1 LAPCGII
8 SPFKRV
14 PPVTSNDAII
24 SQLNMSQSLRFMT
37 IKDDET
43 QNIVNDE
50 LWIELLIQNL
60 TFIFTFE

>member
-1 LAPCGII
+1 
-8 SPFKRV
+8 
-14 PPVTSNDAII
+14 
-24 SQLNMSQSLRFMT
+24 MSQRLSFMT

-60 TFIFTFE
+60 TFIVTFE

>member
-1 LAPCGII
+1 
-8 SPFKRV
+8 
-14 PPVTSNDAII
+14 
-24 SQLNMSQSLRFMT
+24 MSQSLSFMT

-60 TFIFTFE
+60 TFIVTFE

>member
-1 LAPCGII
+1 
-8 SPFKRV
+8 
-14 PPVTSNDAII
+14 
-24 SQLNMSQSLRFMT
+24 MSQSLRFMT
-37 IKDDET
+37 IKNDET